1 MHGESIWAGIARL
14 ANFVLLIGGLYYFL
28 HKPIGDYLAGRST
41 TIRRELDEAQKT
53 REIATAQL
61 AEIDRKVKALPEQIA
76 ALRQRGAEEVAAE
89 AGRIREQ
96 AAAERQRLIDQARR
110 EIDVQLRIA
119 KRELTEHA
127 ADLAI
132 GVARERIDSRI
143 TDDDQARLVDR
154 YVSQVKTHE

>member
-1 MHGESIWAGIARL
+1 M
-14 ANFVLLIGGLYYFL
+14 
-28 HKPIGDYLAGRST
+28 
-41 TIRRELDEAQKT
+41 
-53 REIATAQL
+53 
-61 AEIDRKVKALPEQIA
+61 
-76 ALRQRGAEEVAAE
+76 
-89 AGRIREQ
+89 
-96 AAAERQRLIDQARR
+96 
-110 EIDVQLRIA
+110 QLRIA